1 MTALIE
7 AIVEGRTHDLGGFSV
22 RRVLPSVQRRAVGP
36 FVFVDHMGPARFG
49 PGAGVAVRA
58 HPHIGLA
65 TVTWL
70 FEGALVHRDN
80 LGNVQ
85 VIEPGEVNWMTAGRG
100 IAHSERSRPEDFA
113 AGMRF
118 HGIQTWVALP
128 RADEEAEPAFFHH
141 PGDTVPRVERAGVRL
156 DVVAGTAYGVASPV
170 RVHSPTL
177 YVAATLQAG
186 ATQAV
191 DTGHEERAVYVADGL
206 LDIDGARLGS
216 GQMAVFTPG
225 AAVVLEAL
233 ADTRAMLLGGAPLDG
248 PRHLWWNFVA
258 SVPDRIERAK
268 RDWREGR
275 FALPPGETESIP
287 LPER

>member
-1 MTALIE
+1 
-7 AIVEGRTHDLGGFSV
+7 
-22 RRVLPSVQRRAVGP
+22 
-36 FVFVDHMGPARFG
+36 
-49 PGAGVAVRA
+49 
-58 HPHIGLA
+58 
-65 TVTWL
+65 
-70 FEGALVHRDN
+70 
-80 LGNVQ
+80 
-85 VIEPGEVNWMTAGRG
+85 
-100 IAHSERSRPEDFA
+100 
-113 AGMRF
+113 
-118 HGIQTWVALP
+118 
-128 RADEEAEPAFFHH
+128 
-141 PGDTVPRVERAGVRL
+141 VRL

-258 SVPDRIERAK
+258 SAPDRIERAK

>member
-1 MTALIE
+1 
-7 AIVEGRTHDLGGFSV
+7 
-22 RRVLPSVQRRAVGP
+22 
-36 FVFVDHMGPARFG
+36 MGPVRFA
-49 PGAGVAVRA
+49 PGAGVAVRP

-100 IAHSERSRPEDFA
+100 IAHSERSRPRGSRRRHALPWHADLGRAA
-113 AGMRF
+113 AGRR
-118 HGIQTWVALP
+118 GDRAGLLPPSPATALP
-128 RADEEAEPAFFHH
+128 RI
-141 PGDTVPRVERAGVRL
+141 ERAGVRL
-156 DVVAGTAYGVASPV
+156 DVIAGTAYGVASPV

-186 ATQAV
+186 STQAV
-191 DTGHEERAVYVADGL
+191 DAGHEERAVYVADGL
-206 LDIDGARLGS
+206 LDIDGTRLGS
-216 GQMAVFTPG
+216 GQMAVLAPA

-258 SVPDRIERAK
+258 SAPDRIERAK

>member
-1 MTALIE
+1 MPELIE
-7 AIVEGRTHDLGGFSV
+7 ALVEGRTHDLGGFSV

-36 FVFVDHMGPARFG
+36 FVFVDHIGPVRFA
-49 PGAGVAVRA
+49 PGAGVAVRP

-70 FEGALVHRDN
+70 FEGALVHRDS

-85 VIEPGEVNWMTAGRG
+85 VIEPGELNWMTAGRG
-100 IAHSERSRPEDFA
+100 IAHSERSRQEDLA

-118 HGIQTWVALP
+118 HGMQTWVALP
-128 RADEEAEPAFFHH
+128 RADEDMAPAFFHH
-141 PGDTVPRVERAGVRL
+141 PGATLPRVERAGVRL
-156 DVVAGTAYGVASPV
+156 DVIAGTAYGQASPV

-177 YVAATLQAG
+177 YVAATLRSGSA
-186 ATQAV
+186 QAV

-206 LDIDGARLGS
+206 LDIGGTQLGS
-216 GQMAVFTPG
+216 GQMAVLAPG

-258 SVPDRIERAK
+258 SAPERIERAK